1 MLILITPTLVYS
13 LMLDMKK
20 EASCEGVF
28 ENESRVT
35 EIRGSSRIGQIG
47 PISAIAFRRFSH

>member
-28 ENESRVT
+28 ENESSVT
-35 EIRGSSRIGQIG
+35 EILGSSRIGQIG
-47 PISAIAFRRFSH
+47 PIFVIAYRRFSH